1 MADRMDQTN
10 SGGENFLVNTGEKN
24 TNFFGGVHHHYSS
37 FRRSAEGISHNLP
50 YSGVT
55 QFVGREDDLERLY
68 QQLQPG
74 NPVAIS
80 AVSGMG
86 GIGKTE
92 LALQYAKQHLDLQTY
107 PGGICWLRARE
118 ELGTQIVSFAQS
130 GLDLSPPEDLELVAK
145 VAYCWRHWQEGAVL
159 VVLDD
164 VQDYQNIQP
173 FLPPAEPRFRV
184 LLTTRLTLRSPVRNV
199 EIKVLTETAVLEL
212 LRSLVKDGR
221 IDQQINEAKQICEW
235 LGYLPLGLELI
246 GRYLARKPD
255 TSVATLWQR
264 LQNKRLDAKALK
276 DRETGMT
283 ASLGVTAAFELSWE
297 GLSEP
302 AQQLT
307 GLLSLFAL
315 AEIPWELVEPCLPD
329 WDAEE
334 LEDLRD
340 EKLVDWHLLQRTGEG
355 LYQLHQLLR
364 EFFAAKRERMSV
376 DGELKQALCRVMTA
390 VAEQLPYSP
399 SKLQIKQFTSVIP
412 HLKATVT
419 KLQTWLTDADVI
431 KQSTG
436 IANFYE
442 GQAAYKDSFHWS
454 QHSLKIAKTCMG
466 RDHPDTATSLNN
478 LARLYYLQGNYA
490 EAERIYLESL
500 SIREQQLGINHLD
513 VAASLNNLAEVY
525 ESRGRYAEAEPLY
538 QKALKLRKAQLDEHH
553 PDIAQSLNN
562 LAHLHVMQGQYMGA
576 EPLYQQALKLREAQL
591 GGQHSDTA
599 QSLNNLAHLYTM
611 QGHYLK
617 AEPLYQKALEILT
630 EELVENHPDVVNIL
644 NNMGRLYANQER
656 YHEAKQSFQKALNI
670 LEEHFCNHPNQAN
683 ILNNIGLLYVS
694 QGLFSAAETFYQ
706 RALDILIEE
715 LGENH
720 PYVAKALSNL
730 GELYF
735 RWGESQ
741 QNYYQTM
748 NYCSQ
753 ARSYYLQAHK
763 TAKKALGA
771 THPITKAINHTLRV
785 VEEYLG

>member
-1 MADRMDQTN
+1 M
-10 SGGENFLVNTGEKN
+10 
-24 TNFFGGVHHHYSS
+24 
-37 FRRSAEGISHNLP
+37 P
-50 YSGVT
+50 YSGIT
-55 QFVGREDDLERLY
+55 QFVGREDDLERLH

-74 NPVAIS
+74 SPVAIS

-92 LALQYAKQHLDLQTY
+92 LALQYADQHLNLQTY

-130 GLDLSPPEDLELVAK
+130 CLDLSPPEDRELAAK
-145 VAYCWRHWQEGAVL
+145 VAYCWQHWQEGAVL

-164 VQDYQNIQP
+164 VQDYQDIQS
-173 FLPPAEPRFRV
+173 FLPPPGPRFRV
-184 LLTTRLTLRSPVRNV
+184 LLTTRLTLRSPVRNI

-221 IDQQINEAKQICEW
+221 IDQQINEAKQICKW
-235 LGYLPLGLELI
+235 LGYLPLALELV

-297 GLSEP
+297 GLSEA

-315 AEIPWELVEPCLPD
+315 AEIPWELVEPCLPN

-334 LEDLRD
+334 LEELRD
-340 EKLVDWHLLQRTGEG
+340 EKLVDWHLLQRTGKG

-364 EFFAAKRERMSV
+364 EFFTAKRERMSV
-376 DGELKQALCRVMTA
+376 DGELKHAFCRVMTA
-390 VAEQLPYSP
+390 VAKQLPYSP
-399 SKLQIKQFTSVIP
+399 SKLQIKQFTPVIP

-419 KLQTWLTDADVI
+419 TLHTRLTDADVI

-442 GQAAYKDSFHWS
+442 GQAAYKDAIHWS
-454 QHSLKIAKTCMG
+454 EHSLKIAKTRMG
-466 RDHPDTATSLNN
+466 RNHPDTATSLNN
-478 LARLYYLQGNYA
+478 LARLYYLQGRYA
-490 EAERIYLESL
+490 EAEPIYLESL
-500 SIREQQLGINHLD
+500 LIREKQLGTDHLD
-513 VAASLNNLAEVY
+513 VAASLNNLAEIY

-562 LAHLHVMQGQYMGA
+562 LAHLYTMQERYADA
-576 EPLYQQALKLREAQL
+576 EPLYQKALELRKTQL
-591 GGQHSDTA
+591 GERHPDTA

-611 QGHYLK
+611 QGRYLK
-617 AEPLYQKALEILT
+617 AEPLYQKALEILA
-630 EELVENHPDVVNIL
+630 EELVENHPDVVSIL

-656 YHEAKQSFQKALNI
+656 YYEAKQSYQKALEI

-683 ILNNIGLLYVS
+683 ILNNIGLLYAS
-694 QGLFSAAETFYQ
+694 QGLFSEAEPLYQ
-706 RALDILIEE
+706 RALEILIQE

-735 RWGESQ
+735 CWGESQ

-748 NYCSQ
+748 NYRSQ
-753 ARSYYLQAHK
+753 ARNYYSQAHK
-763 TAKKALGA
+763 TAKKSLGS
-771 THPITKAINHTLRV
+771 THPITKTINDTLRV
-785 VEEYLG
+785 IEEYLG